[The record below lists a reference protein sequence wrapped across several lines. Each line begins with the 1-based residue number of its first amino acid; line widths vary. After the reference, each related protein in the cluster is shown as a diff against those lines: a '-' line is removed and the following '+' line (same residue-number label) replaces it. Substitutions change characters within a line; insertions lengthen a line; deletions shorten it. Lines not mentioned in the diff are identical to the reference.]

1 MPGDRTTDNR
11 YDRKKAA
18 TRANIVKAGN
28 ELFSSRGFDGV
39 SMEDIAEAADL
50 AVRTLYLHFESKA
63 GILLAYFD
71 GWLDD
76 YVLALSAR
84 PLTESI
90 EQTVVAALA
99 EMKTKG
105 WEDDRS
111 FAEMSTAHPVVEF
124 IGGGNPQ
131 LAGHLLQSW
140 VHAQDILAADTRTR
154 GGFPPESLYPRARAA
169 ALFAAWIATILGFR
183 DAFEG
188 NEIGAISAH
197 EMGRA
202 MAQQLGEGIDRAGTQ
217 N

>member
-1 MPGDRTTDNR
+1 MPADGTTDNR
-11 YDRKKAA
+11 YDRKKAV
-18 TRANIVKAGN
+18 TRARIVRAGN

-39 SMEDIAEAADL
+39 SVEDIAEAADL

-71 GWLDD
+71 DWLDD
-76 YVLALSAR
+76 YVAALCAR
-84 PLTESI
+84 PLTESV

-99 EMKTKG
+99 DMKARG
-105 WEDDRS
+105 WDDDRT

-154 GGFPPESLYPRARAA
+154 GGYSPESLFPRARAA
-169 ALFAAWIATILGFR
+169 ALFAAWIATILAFR

-188 NEIGAISAH
+188 NEIGTISAH

-202 MAQQLGEGIDRAGTQ
+202 MAQQLGEGIDGARTQ